1 MSRCPAREAPS
12 HYMIDKVFIKEVAT
26 QELVDPNSV
35 TSSQSQSTEARA
47 AMGVHEMERS
57 IEVSL
62 ASPAHLEY
70 IIDNEGRIFHGGKT
84 FCSLLDQSEV
94 EKIPEPTTTS
104 PEPSTTTARTTSTA
118 ATATS
123 SSKRENVSTDTTT
136 FETKSKFAQEISR
149 FSASALSPSP
159 STPSSTYSPSQSPT
173 TTDSDSDSSTTTAPC
188 RSRPQR
194 KFVTAQQL
202 VQGERSEYEKI
213 RAANINKDK
222 EELLQT
228 LQRDW
233 KAFKESEGL
242 VTGGE
247 SQKGAT
253 KLKALERKAGST
265 RKSSV
270 SNDVK
275 VKKNRPAGLVT
286 NKSVKGS
293 RAVMVNCQEEEEA
306 GAAPFTEGQDIL
318 VHLEDGLIYLG
329 VVIEVKE
336 EQGQCLVHFG
346 DGTERWSTFNQ
357 LQRLGEIS
365 DDECTP
371 TSITERPE
379 PVDSEEESSEIKID
393 SQASGKSE
401 QSVEIPTGDKRFSC
415 SSCDHF
421 CSTATNL
428 RIHTR
433 VHTGEKP
440 YSCTK
445 CDYTC
450 AHSYSL
456 TYHTR
461 RIHPCEKPYR
471 CKKCDYSCSHADD
484 LKKHKR
490 IHTGENS
497 YSCTK
502 CDYSCFS
509 STYLKVHMRVHTG
522 EKPYSC
528 TKCEYSCST
537 SKYLKIHMRVHT
549 GEKPYSCTKC
559 DYSCSQSSSLS
570 RHMSVHN
577 GEKPFSCAQC
587 PYRCSHKHILKR
599 HILGVHS
606 GEEKSYSCTKCN
618 YSCSRSDHFT
628 AHMKLHTGEKNHACT
643 HCDYSTSYKS
653 AIKRHMRKHH

>member
-1 MSRCPAREAPS
+1 M
-12 HYMIDKVFIKEVAT
+12 
-26 QELVDPNSV
+26 
-35 TSSQSQSTEARA
+35 
-47 AMGVHEMERS
+47 
-57 IEVSL
+57 
-62 ASPAHLEY
+62 
-70 IIDNEGRIFHGGKT
+70 
-84 FCSLLDQSEV
+84 
-94 EKIPEPTTTS
+94 
-104 PEPSTTTARTTSTA
+104 
-118 ATATS
+118 
-123 SSKRENVSTDTTT
+123 
-136 FETKSKFAQEISR
+136 
-149 FSASALSPSP
+149 
-159 STPSSTYSPSQSPT
+159 
-173 TTDSDSDSSTTTAPC
+173 
-188 RSRPQR
+188 
-194 KFVTAQQL
+194 TAQQL

-306 GAAPFTEGQDIL
+306 GAAPFTEGEDIL

-329 VVIEVKE
+329 VVVEVEE

-415 SSCDHF
+415 SSCDYFCSTATNLRIHTRVHTGEKPYSCTKCDYSCSQSSSLSRHMSVHNGEKPFSCAQCPYRCSHKQHLERHILGVHSGEEKSYSCTKCNYSCSRSDHFTAHMKLHTERPEPVDSEEESSEIKIDSQASGKSEQSVEIPTGDKRFSCSSCDYF

-570 RHMSVHN
+570 RHMRVHN
-577 GEKPFSCAQC
+577 GAKPFSCAQC

-606 GEEKSYSCTKCN
+606 GEEKSYICTKCN
-618 YSCSRSDHFT
+618 YSSSRSDHFT